1 MLSISFDSAALFGRA
16 LLQWGQAR
24 LAVSQRS
31 LSHRHRSIILQTGIK
46 PTVRQRPV
54 CNERRCI
61 KTKVITKAAHNRQ
74 IVQLD

>member
-54 CNERRCI
+54 PNERCI
-61 KTKVITKAAHNRQ
+61 KAKVITKAAHNRQ